1 MTALHHHARDI
12 HSWEVTEGEEKNCEH
27 NRTVAVKKLRQHAK
41 AKHRGQEQL
50 DRQKWGKSQDLR
62 HTYGNT
68 DVSSPVK
75 LNLKQLQLSMF
86 VLKNLVGAA
95 QPLIVALAI
104 VTVLTTKHWERWLY
118 LVRMIAVMIKTA
130 MMRLSQHWKSCLQM
144 TSSLSVV
151 VWDSIWPARR
161 HRYSHKCVLNL
172 GTFPIFADPTALAL
186 DVSL

>member
-1 MTALHHHARDI
+1 MHDAGQDPEKFKSRMTALHHHARDI

-86 VLKNLVGAA
+86 VLKNLVGVA

-151 VWDSIWPARR
+151 VLTVNMVHINAI
-161 HRYSHKCVLNL
+161 VN
-172 GTFPIFADPTALAL
+172 
-186 DVSL
+186 